1 MNSDTRQDI
10 SEQAV
15 AAYLR
20 DHPDFFEH
28 HLWLLPAL
36 RLPHE
41 SGGAISLV
49 ERQVAMLRSQSE
61 TQKTQLEDLLAVAR
75 ENDRLN
81 GQLHQLTLLLMACQ
95 GLKDLMTLLVSRL
108 RRDYSADAAV
118 LHLMAPPRD
127 ESLAGRAEFVHDTE
141 AFRDPF
147 QHLLS
152 TGRPFCGRLKAEQRE
167 LLFGERADGVGSAV
181 VLPLG
186 REGRVG
192 LLAIG
197 SADANRFSPGGDT
210 TVLTRMAQVI
220 AAALACHL
228 QLEAE

>member
-1 MNSDTRQDI
+1 MSTDTQAI

-15 AAYLR
+15 AEYLR

-28 HLWLLPAL
+28 NLWLLPEMH
-36 RLPHE
+36 LPHE

-49 ERQVAMLRSQSE
+49 ERQVTMLRSQNE
-61 TQKTQLEDLLAVAR
+61 TQKTQLEELIEVAR

-81 GQLHQLTLLLMACQ
+81 GQLHQLTLLLMECQ
-95 GLKDLMTLLVSRL
+95 GLEGLMSLLVSRL
-108 RRDYSADAAV
+108 RRDYSADVAS

-127 ESLAGRAEFVHDTE
+127 EALAGRDEFVRDAA
-141 AFRDPF
+141 AFRGPF
-147 QHLLS
+147 QHLLG
-152 TGRPFCGRLKAEQRE
+152 TGRPFCGRLKEEQRE
-167 LLFGERADGVGSAV
+167 LLFGERADAVGSAV

-210 TVLTRMAQVI
+210 TFLGRMSQVI

-228 QLEAE
+228 RLEGD

>member
-1 MNSDTRQDI
+1 MSSDTQAI

-28 HLWLLPAL
+28 NLWLLPEL

-49 ERQVAMLRSQSE
+49 ERQVAMLRTQSE
-61 TQKTQLEDLLAVAR
+61 TQKTQLEELLAVAR
-75 ENDRLN
+75 DNDRLN
-81 GQLHQLTLLLMACQ
+81 GQLHQLTLQLLECQ
-95 GLKDLMTLLVSRL
+95 ALDGLMTLLVSRL
-108 RRDYSADAAV
+108 RRDYSADLV
-118 LHLMAPPRD
+118 ILHLLAPPHDPALATRD
-127 ESLAGRAEFVHDTE
+127 EFVRDAD
-141 AFRDPF
+141 AFRAPF
-147 QHLLS
+147 QHLLT
-152 TGRPFCGRLKAEQRE
+152 TGRPFSGRLKAQQRE
-167 LLFGERADGVGSAV
+167 LLFAERADAIGSAV

-197 SADANRFSPGGDT
+197 SADANRFRPGGDT
-210 TVLTRMAQVI
+210 TFLNRMAQVI
-220 AAALACHL
+220 AAALARHL
-228 QLEAE
+228 RLEAD